1 MLTYLE
7 NVDFADASY
16 ASSRR
21 NLRDC
26 PLQDG
31 EHYDENLRME
41 VIDWMLEALP
51 PLDIRD
57 VPRSTL
63 HEQLTIS
70 DETRFRAAY
79 ILTRYFLRLSSPAS
93 SPSTG
98 VIQLL
103 CYTDPGTRVMHSS
116 NPLQRMCMLVSA

>member
-31 EHYDENLRME
+31 EHYGGRVTPDSSFLGPEMVSEIDENLRME
-41 VIDWMLEALP
+41 VIDWMLEVHVRVSHRLLP
-51 PLDIRD
+51 DCDEMCKRRLYLP
-57 VPRSTL
+57 ST
-63 HEQLTIS
+63 S
-70 DETRFRAAY
+70 AM
-79 ILTRYFLRLSSPAS
+79 SPAALS
-93 SPSTG
+93 MNS
-98 VIQLL
+98 
-103 CYTDPGTRVMHSS
+103 
-116 NPLQRMCMLVSA
+116 